1 MPSDSRPLS
10 RDSKYVVCD
19 FVGAKVR
26 RMFYIASDL
35 LKTLRDFNNISP
47 AIFISFLDI
56 ECEDSNTCV
65 WSIRYKKTGSDFCE
79 CCQPFFP
86 LVDVVLLSE
95 HTRSVTHAT
104 RSSECSQ
111 NRRCDRCDDLNDKL
125 CSFFLVHSKYRI
137 TVRHVNLSFRV

>member
-1 MPSDSRPLS
+1 MRP
-10 RDSKYVVCD
+10 DGSKRHPAGCRAIAVPYQGTLNMSFAT

-26 RMFYIASDL
+26 RKFYIASDL

-79 CCQPFFP
+79 CCQPSSFVLSCRGQSILGP
-86 LVDVVLLSE
+86 WPIHEVVPSA
-95 HTRSVTHAT
+95 V
-104 RSSECSQ
+104 
-111 NRRCDRCDDLNDKL
+111 
-125 CSFFLVHSKYRI
+125 RI
-137 TVRHVNLSFRV
+137 ADAIAAMI